1 MRYSRQTILAEIG
14 EKGQK
19 KLRSSSV
26 LIVGLG
32 GLGAPAATYLVGAGV
47 GRVGLADNDVVSL
60 TNLQRQTLYTESQIG
75 TPKTEAAR
83 ERLSAMNSDVVFD
96 TYPEGLTPLNAHEII
111 KPYDIVV
118 DCCDNFATR
127 YLIDDTC
134 TLSGKPWV
142 HGSIGEFHGQVSVF
156 NHSQG
161 RRYAELYPDRDAL
174 CALPRVTTG
183 VLGAVPGVIGAIEAS
198 EALKILAGF
207 GTIAEGTLFTIDLL
221 TLRTTLLTF

>member
-14 EKGQK
+14 EKGQN

-118 DCCDNFATR
+118 DCCE
-127 YLIDDTC
+127 
-134 TLSGKPWV
+134 
-142 HGSIGEFHGQVSVF
+142 IGRAHV
-156 NHSQG
+156 
-161 RRYAELYPDRDAL
+161 
-174 CALPRVTTG
+174 
-183 VLGAVPGVIGAIEAS
+183 
-198 EALKILAGF
+198 
-207 GTIAEGTLFTIDLL
+207 
-221 TLRTTLLTF
+221 